1 MASRKTIG
9 IFAGGGGRENL
20 QTGENEQTNQD
31 KFNWNRFLMPIAN
44 HSNRCLSALALWR
57 QLSPHRT
64 WTVQGSQWTDNRHTD
79 GKQTDVVGRPACQ
92 LPRWQEY
99 EHGHPARV
107 QRQTDLPWDSS
118 GWSPQGIPFLW
129 KARNPQQL
137 ESLGSPVAASWSY
150 RSWWEAS
157 GDKQHPAGEKLAFQ
171 EAESTQYSGPAP
183 SSQYTNHGAIRSLSG
198 RRQPFS

>member
-1 MASRKTIG
+1 MASCKTIR
-9 IFAGGGGRENL
+9 IWGGERTSKLGKMNKQIKTNL
-20 QTGENEQTNQD
+20 TETRT
-31 KFNWNRFLMPIAN
+31 RFPMPLLVPITAN
-44 HSNRCLSALALWR
+44 HSSCCLSALALWK

-79 GKQTDVVGRPACQ
+79 GKQTDVVGRLACQ

-118 GWSPQGIPFLW
+118 GCSPQGIPFLW
-129 KARNPQQL
+129 KARNPQPL

-157 GDKQHPAGEKLAFQ
+157 GDKQHPAGEKLDFSGQQKAHNTPVLLPPH
-171 EAESTQYSGPAP
+171 STLTTGQSG
-183 SSQYTNHGAIRSLSG
+183 L
-198 RRQPFS
+198 